1 MSLKGFIKYI
11 FDGILIGILI
21 MIIVLIIIKLSSLNW
36 TDDNKDASNK
46 STTDIHLFEHVG
58 YGTRLAEEVVY
69 DKETKVMYVVDSNR
83 GYTMLVNADGT
94 PRLYNGE

>member
-1 MSLKGFIKYI
+1 MSTKKLISII
-11 FDGILIGILI
+11 FIGISVV
-21 MIIVLIIIKLSSLNW
+21 MIPLAIIITDKTLND
-36 TDDNKDASNK
+36 TKSIMNDE

-94 PRLYNGE
+94 PRLYKGE